1 MKRRDRFETFL
12 SKVELLSELDSYE
25 RNKICDVLETEYFES
40 GAEIIKQGEKGD
52 KFYLIEDGEALAYKK
67 GAGNRWSERDGKE
80 TLVFEYRPND
90 YFGELALLK
99 EEPRAATV
107 RAKGKVKV
115 NSVDRD
121 SFKRLLGPLED
132 LLKRNTNKYE
142 KYMNSKS
149 K

>member
-1 MKRRDRFETFL
+1 M
-12 SKVELLSELDSYE
+12 
-25 RNKICDVLETEYFES
+25 
-40 GAEIIKQGEKGD
+40 
-52 KFYLIEDGEALAYKK
+52 
-67 GAGNRWSERDGKE
+67 
-80 TLVFEYRPND
+80 
-90 YFGELALLK
+90 LK

-132 LLKRNTNKYE
+132 LLKRNVQKYE
-142 KYMNSKS
+142 KYMSSKS

>member
-1 MKRRDRFETFL
+1 MAKRWRT
-12 SKVELLSELDSYE
+12 KKAQV
-25 RNKICDVLETEYFES
+25 
-40 GAEIIKQGEKGD
+40 Q
-52 KFYLIEDGEALAYKK
+52 LAD
-67 GAGNRWSERDGKE
+67 ADGKE
-80 TLVFEYRPND
+80 TLVYEYKPND

-121 SFKRLLGPLED
+121 SFKRLLGPLEE
-132 LLKRNTNKYE
+132 LLKRNVQKYE
-142 KYMNSKS
+142 KYMSSKS